1 MAGMLMN
8 ETLYE
13 CPKCGFIIT
22 QEEFNDH
29 MSSPYDW
36 DCSICKMEKISDY
49 VEIKYTQEV
58 NK

>member
-1 MAGMLMN
+1 MK

-22 QEEFNDH
+22 QEEFNDY

-36 DCSICKMEKISDY
+36 DCSICEMEKVSDY
-49 VEIKYTQEV
+49 KKLDTEGI
-58 NK
+58 